1 MRKRIRK
8 KTSKGIMLAYCD
20 AKGNVYDYPGVEP
33 AFRTG
38 RDFTRVDPAELIELP
53 TGSYLF
59 TLPKRYPLFYNSRE
73 ERFDTLEKSRDG
85 SEISAVSAFLSSGY
99 LRTYLPAFIKR
110 DGAPVLPLWAYCGV
124 VLADDQFFVPALRI
138 DPDPRSDPEIHQN
151 DEELMRAMVKVEARF
166 PRNRLIKQLA
176 LCSTE
181 YRCLC
186 ARNFFLSRHEAP
198 IPTTPTCN
206 ALCVGCLS
214 HQENSGFSKSQ
225 DRLSFKPTPGEI
237 AETILHH
244 FESVNEA
251 VASFGQ
257 GCEGEPLLR
266 GRDLSRAISL
276 VRKKTD
282 RGTININT
290 NGSLPKMVQ
299 LLINAGIDSIRI
311 SINSPTERYY
321 NRYYKPQGYSFGEV
335 LESIEVSIQAG
346 IFVSLN
352 LFFLP
357 GFTDMTTEVDALFQ
371 FLKKFPV
378 NMIQTRNMNID
389 PDYYLDEIGFE
400 GSEPIGIRN
409 LLRRINEI
417 FPAIKLGY
425 YNPPKE
431 RF

>member
-1 MRKRIRK
+1 MRKKIH
-8 KTSKGIMLAYCD
+8 KGIMLAYCD
-20 AKGNVYDYPGVEP
+20 EKGNVYDYPGLEP
-33 AFRTG
+33 AFRSG
-38 RDFTRVDPAELIELP
+38 RDFTRVDPSELIGLP
-53 TGSYLF
+53 TGSHLF
-59 TLPKRYPLFYNSRE
+59 SLPKRYPIYYNSRDE
-73 ERFDTLEKSRDG
+73 KFDILDKSGDG
-85 SEISAVSAFLSSGY
+85 SDICAVSAFLSSGY
-99 LRTYLPAFIKR
+99 LRTYLPAFIKM

-124 VLADDQFFVPALRI
+124 VIADGQFFVPALRI
-138 DPDPRSDPEIHQN
+138 DPDPRSDPEMHQN
-151 DEELMRAMVKVEARF
+151 DEELTRAIERVEERF
-166 PRNRLIKQLA
+166 PRNRLIKQLS

-206 ALCVGCLS
+206 ALCIGCLS

-225 DRLSFKPTPGEI
+225 DRLSFKPTTEEI
-237 AETILHH
+237 AEVILHH
-244 FESVNEA
+244 FERVDEA
-251 VASFGQ
+251 VVSFGQ

-266 GRDLSRAISL
+266 GKDLSRAISL
-276 VRKKTD
+276 VRKKTE

-290 NGSLPKMVQ
+290 NGSLPEMVR

-321 NRYYKPQGYSFGEV
+321 NCYYKPQGYSFGDV
-335 LESIEVSIQAG
+335 LESIAMGMKAG

-357 GFTDMTTEVDALFQ
+357 GFTDMATEVDELFH

-389 PDYYLDEIGFE
+389 PDYYLDMIGFE
-400 GSEPIGIRN
+400 DSEPIGIRE
-409 LLRRINEI
+409 LLRRINKS